1 MREKVKALWKLCFD
15 DSEEF
20 VEMYF
25 RLRYNNEVNIAIE
38 SGDKVTAA
46 LQMLP
51 YPMTFC
57 GSEVP
62 TAYVSGAC
70 THPDHRN
77 RGVMS
82 RLLSESFCRMYRNGV
97 LFSTLIPAEPW
108 LFGYYA
114 RMGYATACRYGKRTY
129 RLPEEEPEE
138 EKDASPSA
146 SGNGEFQSFTD
157 YNEEAYRYLNRKMHE
172 RSCCLQHTDDDFR
185 VLLADLKLS
194 GGAVFT
200 LSDKCGVRALAVG
213 YPDVS
218 HAVSS
223 ADSHAVSPAVSPTIS
238 SADFPAVFHIGELFS
253 DTPEAEYALL
263 AHICRSMKA
272 ESLNI
277 ITPCTDG
284 HVGSDLGMI
293 RIIQALPVLR
303 LYAAAHPEEQL
314 DIALTDDCLPVN
326 NGYYRLAGGEC
337 SYHRS
342 PLPEQPHEPL
352 ATGQATT
359 EQLTIGQLASRLFST
374 EQLYMSLMLN

>member
-15 DSEEF
+15 DNEEF

-38 SGDKVTAA
+38 SGDKVIAA

-57 GSEVP
+57 GCEVP

-77 RGVMS
+77 RGVMN
-82 RLLSESFCRMYRNGV
+82 RLLSESFSRMYRNGI

-114 RMGYATACRYGKRTY
+114 RTGYATAFRYEKRTY
-129 RLPEEEPEE
+129 RLPEK
-138 EKDASPSA
+138 EKDAFLSA
-146 SGNGEFQSFTD
+146 FGNGGSNGNGKDNNNRNNRNNSHRNDNSNHNCWQFQSLTD
-157 YNEEAYRYLNRKMHE
+157 YSEETYHYLNRKMHE
-172 RSCCLQHTDDDFR
+172 RSCCLQHTDADFR

-200 LSDKCGVRALAVG
+200 LSDECGVRALAVA
-213 YPDVS
+213 YPDVSPAVS
-218 HAVSS
+218 HAVS
-223 ADSHAVSPAVSPTIS
+223 
-238 SADFPAVFHIGELFS
+238 PAVFHIGELFS
-253 DTPEAEYALL
+253 DTPEAEHTLL
-263 AHICRSMKA
+263 THICKSMKA

-277 ITPCTDG
+277 IAPCTDRHTG
-284 HVGSDLGMI
+284 FDLGMI

-303 LYAAAHPEEQL
+303 LYAAAHPEKKL

-326 NGYYRLAGGEC
+326 NGYYRLAGGQC
-337 SYHRS
+337 TYHRT
-342 PLPEQPHEPL
+342 PLPGQPH
-352 ATGQATT
+352 
-359 EQLTIGQLASRLFST
+359 EQLTIGQLAIKLFPT
-374 EQLYMSLMLN
+374 EQTYMSLMLN

>member
-25 RLRYNNEVNIAIE
+25 RLRYNNKVNIAIE
-38 SGDKVTAA
+38 SGDKVIAA

-77 RGVMS
+77 RGVMN
-82 RLLSESFCRMYRNGV
+82 RLLSEAFGRMYRNGI

-114 RMGYATACRYGKRTY
+114 RTGYATAFRYKKRTY
-129 RLPEEEPEE
+129 RLPKK
-138 EKDASPSA
+138 EKDAFLSA
-146 SGNGEFQSFTD
+146 FGNGGSNGNGKDNNNRNNRNNSHRNDNSNHNCWQFQSLTD
-157 YNEEAYRYLNRKMHE
+157 YNEETYHYLNRKMHE
-172 RSCCLQHTDDDFR
+172 RSCCLQHTDADFR

-200 LSDKCGVRALAVG
+200 LSDECGVRALAVA
-213 YPDVS
+213 YSDVSPAVS
-218 HAVSS
+218 HAVSP
-223 ADSHAVSPAVSPTIS
+223 V
-238 SADFPAVFHIGELFS
+238 VFHIGELFS
-253 DTPEAEYALL
+253 DTPETEHALL
-263 AHICRSMKA
+263 THICKSMEV

-277 ITPCTDG
+277 IAPCTDRHTG
-284 HVGSDLGMI
+284 FDLGMI

-303 LYAAAHPEEQL
+303 LYAAAHPEEKL
-314 DIALTDDCLPVN
+314 DIALTDEYLPVN
-326 NGYYRLAGGEC
+326 NGYYRLAEGQC
-337 SYHRS
+337 TYHRT
-342 PLPEQPHEPL
+342 PLPEQPH
-352 ATGQATT
+352 
-359 EQLTIGQLASRLFST
+359 EQLTIGQLAIKLFPT
-374 EQLYMSLMLN
+374 EQTYMSLMLN